1 MLIPIFIYL
10 FIQDIWRGASSGL
23 PLLRLLLPAHH
34 QRLRGGE
41 PHRKNPISLT
51 QTKKILFFKKI
62 SQVVDIAC
70 YSSPAM
76 LRCMDI
82 RELQRAQSNPD
93 YARLFQGR
101 PRRFVLPLR
110 PPERHEGQV
119 GEIYLDFDNNKLVKW
134 PKKYEGYKLLLW
146 ILSIC

>member
-1 MLIPIFIYL
+1 MFVVLIPIFIYL
-10 FIQDIWRGASSGL
+10 FRISGEELHLDFRSSAFFFL
-23 PLLRLLLPAHH
+23 HTINAYEEENHIVKIPFPLH
-34 QRLRGGE
+34 E
-41 PHRKNPISLT
+41 RK
-51 QTKKILFFKKI
+51 KKYFFKKY
-62 SQVVDIAC
+62 QVVDIAC

-110 PPERHEGQV
+110 PPEQHEGQV
-119 GEIYLDFDNNKLVKW
+119 GEIYLEFYNKKLVK
-134 PKKYEGYKLLLW
+134 
-146 ILSIC
+146 